1 MRIEI
6 EIPKEFEKHFAQ
18 DKFEDSLQRLGADI
32 HLIASNYERVNRNAY
47 CGIQREQRSLILSP
61 EEWIARRKL

>member
-32 HLIASNYERVNRNAY
+32 HLIAGNYER
-47 CGIQREQRSLILSP
+47 ELIEMLIVAFKESK
-61 EEWIARRKL
+61 EA